1 MTNNDLD
8 FKIESSIIYMI
19 ESSLTHRDNYS
30 RGERLQIYLTLKDG
44 LSDDALRHI
53 ELEAKKAVKELLQPL
68 MKTIRNIETKD
79 LNKSSNPDDDV
90 CESNG
95 TSEPCPESN

>member
-8 FKIESSIIYMI
+8 FEVLTRRVDLEESTLII
-19 ESSLTHRDNYS
+19 
-30 RGERLQIYLTLKDG
+30 RLELNNG

-53 ELEAKKAVKELLQPL
+53 ELEAKEAVKEHLQPL
-68 MKTIRNIETKD
+68 KTTIRNIETKD

-90 CESNG
+90 CEA
-95 TSEPCPESN
+95 CQ